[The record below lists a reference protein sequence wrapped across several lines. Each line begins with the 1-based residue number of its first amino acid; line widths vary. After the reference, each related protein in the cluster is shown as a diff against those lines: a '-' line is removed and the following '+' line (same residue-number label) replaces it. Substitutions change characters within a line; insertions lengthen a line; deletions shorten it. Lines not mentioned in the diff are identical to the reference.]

1 MTEFALREIKL
12 KGYPFAVVN
21 YDVVNYDDEELSG
34 GKKEKISSHNALTDS
49 EGFKDEP
56 CSPAEEGDF
65 SESVSFY
72 C

>member
-34 GKKEKISSHNALTDS
+34 GGLKWTVE
-49 EGFKDEP
+49 
-56 CSPAEEGDF
+56 
-65 SESVSFY
+65 
-72 C
+72 